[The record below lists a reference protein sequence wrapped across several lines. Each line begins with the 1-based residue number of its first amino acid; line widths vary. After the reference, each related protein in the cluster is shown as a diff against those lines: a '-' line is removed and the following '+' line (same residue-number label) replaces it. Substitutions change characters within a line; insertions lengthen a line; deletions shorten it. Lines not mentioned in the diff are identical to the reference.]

1 MWWLVGLL
9 ALAGV
14 GSWYVWLRGEP
25 ARAQTDRRVVIA
37 SRGNLTASI
46 SPTGEVE
53 AVRRL
58 DLGFA
63 ADGVE
68 LVEPYVS
75 AGQEVKQ
82 GDPLARVDEEPLRRA
97 VDQAEAQ
104 ALTLAQ
110 ALEEARAPYTA
121 GDAAQAELAVR
132 QAEAALREAQE
143 RLQALSTDDVSA
155 ARDAVAAAA
164 RRLEAARASLAALEA
179 GTAAQEQIDLLQWR
193 YNEAEAFRGGL
204 LEQTHVTEEG
214 LDRQHAAYNAMM
226 DARDALETARARA
239 ELDLLTAR
247 HNVARAERSLADA
260 RAMLRRL
267 EAGEGAL
274 ARAQAENRVAQAEL
288 DLARAQEHLAT
299 VLADPQEQDI
309 LLAQARYDAALATRA
324 QARAALEGAS
334 LVTPADGTVLSVSA
348 EVGDLVAS
356 STPVLT
362 LADLTN
368 LRVVAIVDETDI
380 GQVAAGQSA
389 SITFDAL
396 PGQRFGGRVLEVLLE
411 GTLSSSVVTYQVPVS
426 LEGAED
432 AALLPGMTANVTIV
446 TGQRE
451 NALLL
456 PILALE
462 QDDQGYYVLV
472 DDGAGGSTAAR
483 VQIGLDNG
491 QYVEVTRGL
500 LEGDRVLVRLLQ
512 GDTGG
517 PFPFVVG
524 PGGATSGIAVPLGG
538 MGR

>member
-1 MWWLVGLL
+1 VWWLVGLL

-104 ALTLAQ
+104 AL
-110 ALEEARAPYTA
+110 
-121 GDAAQAELAVR
+121 AQAELAAR
-132 QAEAALREAQE
+132 QAAAALREAQE

-247 HNVARAERSLADA
+247 HNVARAERSLAEA
-260 RAMLRRL
+260 QAMLRRL